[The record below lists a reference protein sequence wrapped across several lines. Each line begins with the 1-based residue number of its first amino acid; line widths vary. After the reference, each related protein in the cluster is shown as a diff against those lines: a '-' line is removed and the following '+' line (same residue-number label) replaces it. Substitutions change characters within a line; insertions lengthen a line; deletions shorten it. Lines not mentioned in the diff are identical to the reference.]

1 MKKRPVAAI
10 CGFLLILLQYNPA
23 VAIETKEI
31 VSVNMLNDQKLLS
44 IDAQN
49 TALDVIIK
57 NLAEQCNVT
66 LKISGK
72 GLPAVLLTVQYKNLS
87 IAEALQNILRAG
99 GVTNYILDEKYDS
112 SKRLS
117 FVDCRILTCE
127 TKARTDML
135 PTAEFRK
142 PIQVADISPDNH
154 MERVE
159 FFKQKH
165 NWANDEVK
173 DLAGHLLEIMPE
185 QIREGG
191 INALDKILDG
201 KKKNKDLQSIDE
213 NTLVQSIIDT
223 APPEM
228 GSIMKGY
235 LQQYI
240 QNFKGK
246 GDGIIDKTPNEQYQ
260 KAVSKGKQPAI

>member
-1 MKKRPVAAI
+1 MKKRHSAAI
-10 CGFLLILLQYNPA
+10 CGFLLILLQYSPA
-23 VAIETKEI
+23 VAAETIKM

-44 IDAQN
+44 INAQN

-57 NLAEQCNVT
+57 SLAEQCNVT
-66 LKISGK
+66 VKISGK
-72 GLPAVLLTVQYKNLS
+72 GLPAVPLTVHYKDLS
-87 IAEALQNILRAG
+87 ITEALKKILRAG

-117 FVDCRILTCE
+117 FVDCRILACE
-127 TKARTDML
+127 TKARTDMM
-135 PTAEFRK
+135 PAAEYGETI
-142 PIQVADISPDNH
+142 PVAETSPGTH
-154 MERVE
+154 IERVE
-159 FFKQKH
+159 RFKQKY
-165 NWANDEVK
+165 NWASDEVK

-185 QIREGG
+185 QIRESGFS
-191 INALDKILDG
+191 ALDKILDG
-201 KKKNKDLQSIDE
+201 KKKNNDFQSIDE
-213 NTLVQSIIDT
+213 DILIQSIIDT

-240 QNFKGK
+240 QNFKGT
-246 GDGIIDKTPNEQYQ
+246 GDGIIEKSPNEQYQ